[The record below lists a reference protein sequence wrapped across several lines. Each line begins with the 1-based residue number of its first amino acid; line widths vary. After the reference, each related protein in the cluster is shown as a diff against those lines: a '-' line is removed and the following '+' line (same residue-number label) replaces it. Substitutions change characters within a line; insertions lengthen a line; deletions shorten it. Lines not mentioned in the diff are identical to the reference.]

1 MAERPS
7 ATMNSGE
14 RELIIT
20 RVFDA
25 PPGLVFKAWTEPER
39 LARWSGPR
47 GFTTVSSTMDL
58 RPGGA
63 YRACIRSPEGAD
75 HCMRGVYREIV
86 EPERLVFT
94 FAWEEADGTPGR
106 EMLVT
111 VSFAEHEGK
120 TRMTFHQA
128 LFESVADRD
137 GHRDGWSSSFD
148 MLAEYLADLATDQ
161 VEDPA

>member
-1 MAERPS
+1 MATR
-7 ATMNSGE
+7 ASGAADSRE
-14 RELIIT
+14 RELLIT

-25 PPGLVFKAWTEPER
+25 PRGLVFKAWTEPER

-47 GFTTVSSTMDL
+47 GFTLVSCTMDL

-63 YRACIRSPEGAD
+63 YRTCIRSPEGTD
-75 HCMRGVYREIV
+75 HCTRGVYREIV

-111 VSFAEHEGK
+111 VTFAEHGGK
-120 TRMTFHQA
+120 TTMTFHQA
-128 LFESVADRD
+128 RFESVADRD
-137 GHRDGWSSSFD
+137 GHQDGWSSSFD
-148 MLAEYLADLATDQ
+148 VLAEYLADVAEGRA
-161 VEDPA
+161 EDPA